1 MKDFR
6 VWELLV
12 NPPLVSAMV
21 AMGSSQLSKAI
32 RPLFKGQR
40 FDIHRLVD
48 YGGFPSSHTAFITAC
63 AVAIGVTEG
72 FRSSAF
78 ALAVVAASIF
88 IYDILRLRMT
98 VSQSKDEI
106 DRLLKRE
113 GLERI
118 RKAPQFGAHSV
129 PEVLAGLAWGL
140 VCAVLV
146 CLIWP

>member
-21 AMGSSQLSKAI
+21 AMGSSQLSKALRSI
-32 RPLFKGQR
+32 VKGQR
-40 FDIHRLVD
+40 LDMRRLAD